1 MNNFEKPGVERKLC
15 IIDNC
20 VAYLKKKKC
29 EARLWESI
37 YNVAH
42 GQAFTGAFV
51 RAIYYVVGQFI
62 NNIAA
67 IGG

>member
-1 MNNFEKPGVERKLC
+1 MNDFEKPGVERKLC
-15 IIDNC
+15 IIDNR
-20 VAYLKKKKC
+20 VAYLEKKKR
-29 EARLWESI
+29 EAHLWESI

-42 GQAFTGAFV
+42 GQAFTG
-51 RAIYYVVGQFI
+51 AIYYVVGQFI

>member
-1 MNNFEKPGVERKLC
+1 MW
-15 IIDNC
+15 
-20 VAYLKKKKC
+20 KKRNAKRVC
-29 EARLWESI
+29 GGSI

-42 GQAFTGAFV
+42 GPGAFV
-51 RAIYYVVGQFI
+51 GAIYYVVGQFIHNIAGQFI